1 MRWFTARKERGPG
14 GFTLVELL
22 VVIAIIG
29 VLVALLLPAV
39 QAAREAARR
48 SSCNNNLRQLALG
61 LHNYE
66 DTYKTFPARQSGTGN
81 IVAGGHRLALSG
93 WVGLL
98 PFCEQ
103 KPLYD
108 TIHTQVMEPWG
119 GAQWCRQSPTYLNCP
134 SDEGKVEPNNI
145 GRTLGLTSYAFCT
158 GDDYAASQIMS
169 PVERNDGTLA
179 AQMLTIR
186 HRGVFGRHD
195 FTRLA
200 EILDGTSNTIA
211 LGERGRAGRIRDKG
225 AAVVDLTGNTASYVP
240 LTCKAFLQQ
249 RTYIPSATIFTA
261 DTFPGYRWAAGNA
274 FFAGMT
280 TILPPNSAV
289 CIIGDSGVS
298 LHWQPGIW
306 SATSDHPGGVN
317 VAMCDGSVR
326 FVSDTINSG
335 NLAAVAP
342 PATSQVPSP
351 YGVWGAMGT
360 KAGGEAVSN

>member
-1 MRWFTARKERGPG
+1 MLFTVRKGRKPG

-48 SSCNNNLRQLALG
+48 SSCNNNLRQLALS

-66 DTYKTFPARQSGTGN
+66 DNYKSFPARQSGTGN
-81 IVAGGHRLALSG
+81 IVSGGHRLALSG
-93 WVGLL
+93 WVALL
-98 PFCEQ
+98 PYCEQ

-108 TIHTQVMEPWG
+108 QVWTQIIEPWNTG
-119 GAQWCRQSPTYLNCP
+119 VTWTRTSPTYLNCP
-134 SDEGKVEPNNI
+134 SDEGKIEPNNA

-158 GDDYAASQIMS
+158 GDDYSASQIMN
-169 PVERNDGTLA
+169 PVERNSSSLA
-179 AQMLTIR
+179 AQMQTIR

-195 FTRLA
+195 YTRLA
-200 EILDGTSNTIA
+200 EITDGTSNTIA
-211 LGERGRAGRIRDKG
+211 IGERGRAGRVRDKG
-225 AAVVDLTGNTASYVP
+225 AAAFELTGNTASYVP
-240 LTCKAFLQQ
+240 LTCKALMQQ
-249 RTYIPSATIFTA
+249 RTYIPSATIFTS

-289 CIIGDSGVS
+289 CIIGDTGASA
-298 LHWQPGIW
+298 HWNPGIW

-326 FVSDTINSG
+326 FVSDTINTG
-335 NLAAVAP
+335 NLAVVAP
-342 PATSQVPSP
+342 TAASQVPSP

-360 KAGGEAVSN
+360 KSAGESVSN